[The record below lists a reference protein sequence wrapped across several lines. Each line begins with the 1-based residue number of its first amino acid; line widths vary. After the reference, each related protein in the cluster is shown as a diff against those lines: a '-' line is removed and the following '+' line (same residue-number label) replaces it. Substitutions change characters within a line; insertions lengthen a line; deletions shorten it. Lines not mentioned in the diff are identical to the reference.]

1 MQQESL
7 PEKGVVIDAREF
19 SPEASGKVKEL
30 CNRLGCKAFFA
41 DTNIL
46 IDFRDQ
52 FSRSL
57 DSAEIKLRIETIQ
70 RAVNALKSSG
80 IITYSTLSAAIEYY
94 KHIQN
99 GFFRSYNQ
107 QDIPFKPSDFKHLR
121 QTDTNF
127 ANGWNLQIKKFTE
140 TFDKKFPIY
149 NLNTRQ
155 NLNIREMSSEV
166 DFGDFALYAIVR
178 HVETSNKY
186 IFSNDGDFYNFTDVH
201 LFTTNAQII
210 NQATNDGRLYKQ
222 PK

>member
-7 PEKGVVIDAREF
+7 SEKGVVIDAREF

-30 CNRLGCKAFFA
+30 CNHLGCKAFFA

-57 DSAEIKLRIETIQ
+57 DSAEIKRRVETIE
-70 RAVNALKSSG
+70 RAVNALKGSG
-80 IITYSTLSAAIEYY
+80 IVAYSTLSTAIEYY
-94 KHIQN
+94 KHIQH

-107 QDIPFKPSDFKHLR
+107 KDIPFKTDYFKELR
-121 QTDTNF
+121 QNDPDF
-127 ANGWNLQIKKFTE
+127 AHGWNLQIKRFTE

-149 NLNTRQ
+149 KLDTPQ
-155 NLNIREMSSEV
+155 NLNVREMSSEV

-178 HVETSNKY
+178 HVEASNKY

-201 LFTTNAQII
+201 LFTTNAKII
-210 NQATNDGRLYKQ
+210 NQAINDGRLYKQ
-222 PK
+222 SK